1 MCTRF
6 NSLTNFLRLR
16 NRECLRNFMSNN
28 VEKIEPIGLNDARPS
43 TRMFVFILNTADW
56 TDKTKL

>member
-16 NRECLRNFMSNN
+16 NRACLRNFMSNN

-43 TRMFVFILNTADW
+43 TRMFVFMLNTAD
-56 TDKTKL
+56 